1 MTQAA
6 SYWHAPSS
14 KPYRWV
20 TVPQLIDEWAEKKP
34 NGEAYVLRMLGS
46 PREAVTFLQLQQK
59 TEALAAGLLEHGLRP
74 GDFVII
80 SGITCM
86 NWILADF
93 ACASIGV
100 HTVRCEMSVLTR
112 AGGLSTICS
121 RSNIKAIFY
130 HPGENEEFEDH
141 LMKCIPNVFAANS
154 QKNTEQQR
162 KRNEDNNA
170 RKEER
175 PESKNVETSMISVSY
190 LIKLNASSKKT
201 SAIDLNTL
209 VIQSGELIQSP

>member
-1 MTQAA
+1 MQKSSIIHKITNYSTIMAQAA
-6 SYWHAPSS
+6 SYWHTPNS

-34 NGEAYVLRMLGS
+34 DGEAYVIRMLGS
-46 PREAVTFLQLQQK
+46 PREAVTFRQLQQK
-59 TEALAAGLLEHGLRP
+59 TEALASGFLQLGLRP

-86 NWILADF
+86 NWILTDL

-100 HTVRCEMSVLTR
+100 HTVRCQMPVLTQE
-112 AGGLSTICS
+112 GLSTICS
-121 RSNIKAIFY
+121 RNNIKAIFY

-141 LMKCIPNVFAANS
+141 LMKCIPSVFAANALE
-154 QKNTEQQR
+154 NTELEK
-162 KRNEDNNA
+162 KRNEENEA

-175 PESKNVETSMISVSY
+175 TE
-190 LIKLNASSKKT
+190 IKKS
-201 SAIDLNTL
+201 
-209 VIQSGELIQSP
+209 